1 MQPFGPRVS
10 RLVLSAGL
18 LLTAGVAGCGGGAST
33 SGEFRRPP
41 SQTPSS
47 ALRSMPDGD
56 TRDDADVPIE
66 PGTYRI
72 PGSAWSTKDFT
83 VTFPEGWTV
92 QYGHVY
98 HQDDGETAELYT
110 VRVDEIFTDPCQ
122 DGSTPQRV
130 GPAPEDL
137 VTALLAQK
145 GPVASDPVET
155 ALGGYRATRI
165 DLGIPKDSEGCA
177 TLEADFGLQLWY
189 SRPADK
195 YFVLLPDGAASV
207 YVVDVGRTRQVFVT
221 QVREATSTADRA
233 ELQTVLDS
241 IRIEG

>member
-1 MQPFGPRVS
+1 MQPFGPRVG

-18 LLTAGVAGCGGGAST
+18 LLTAGVAGCGGGAGPP
-33 SGEFRRPP
+33 GELRRPP

-56 TRDDADVPIE
+56 TRDEDVPIE
-66 PGTYRI
+66 PGTYLI
-72 PGSAWSTKDFT
+72 PRSAWSTEDFT

-110 VRVDEIFTDPCQ
+110 VRVDELFTDPCQ

-130 GPAPEDL
+130 GPAPEAL
-137 VTALLAQK
+137 VTALMSQK
-145 GPVASDPVET
+145 GPAAKDPVET

-195 YFVLLPDGAASV
+195 YFVFLPDGAASV
-207 YVVDVGRTRQVFVT
+207 FVVDVDRSRQVFVT
-221 QVREATSTADRA
+221 QVRETASAADRA
-233 ELQTVLDS
+233 EVQTVLDS
-241 IRIEG
+241 IRIER